1 METIKFLKRDIRLGI
16 IRRSYIFLIVI
27 IYSFVM
33 VQQCSSAINAI
44 KESSLMWSDGTV
56 MDYFLFAVR
65 GMAYYRFDPVKS
77 FQLPILWFIFQMGI
91 SYFIAYY
98 PEKDFR
104 ENGINVLV
112 AGRKR
117 SSWWLSKVLWCIISV
132 LAYYL
137 AAFISCAV
145 FALIKGAGLSF
156 DVTYDYMQVQ
166 FGYNSNF
173 VSQRDFFIISVV
185 IPIVVTIGIC
195 LVQLLLSFIVSPV
208 TSFAMT
214 CMVYILSAYY
224 TVWFLPGSFTM
235 WLRSSYYDEKGL
247 NPLSGLIIAA
257 FMITAACL
265 IGKNYF
271 EKKDII

>member
-156 DVTYDYMQVQ
+156 DVTYDYMQ
-166 FGYNSNF
+166 
-173 VSQRDFFIISVV
+173 

-271 EKKDII
+271 EKKDIL